1 MDQEGVDAG
10 SPRRAERV
18 AEDLTGL
25 VEIDIAHHLEGA
37 VEIAVA
43 DGGNDDIADPAM
55 IDAGN
60 LRCWLRIHRGGP
72 WGCWRNS
79 QVRSSV
85 DRSQERVDAI
95 EQQVGRLHRHIVP
108 GANFDVAGAGD
119 GLGYAL
125 RHRR

>member
-43 DGGNDDIADPAM
+43 DGGDDDIADPAM

-72 WGCWRNS
+72 WAVGGIVRFGQAPTDRRNS
-79 QVRSSV
+79 SMQSKIRSGV
-85 DRSQERVDAI
+85 CTDI
-95 EQQVGRLHRHIVP
+95 
-108 GANFDVAGAGD
+108 
-119 GLGYAL
+119 
-125 RHRR
+125 